1 MTKQLITARE
11 AAELLGVSQTAAREV
26 MRKINAEMRKEGL
39 LTLDNPV
46 KVPRRRLLQRFGL
59 EKE

>member
-1 MTKQLITARE
+1 MTRQLINARE
-11 AAELLGVSQTAAREV
+11 AATLLGIGEQSAREV
-26 MRKINAEMRKEGL
+26 LRRINAEMKKEGL
-39 LTLDNPV
+39 FTLDNPV